1 MIYDAY
7 DKCSSETLS
16 SLSAPLSNICSR
28 RQLIFYFE
36 YLNHQ
41 NTIKFWSPKRKC
53 FILNISTTKIY
64 SNLLTLK
71 CIFFII
77 PQPPNT
83 VY

>member
-1 MIYDAY
+1 MFLRNLILTFCTTEQY
-7 DKCSSETLS
+7 
-16 SLSAPLSNICSR
+16 SR

-41 NTIKFWSPKRKC
+41 NTIKFLSPKRKC

-71 CIFFII
+71 CIFCII